1 MANSNNDVEP
11 EAASPAARAR
21 KRTATSSASP
31 KRPRSEKRAASP
43 KKRAATDERSQMI
56 ASPVPE
62 EVDMSDAPETNAHHQ
77 PAAIDGSNVAES
89 LQETAPAVEAEE
101 RAPVADATPA
111 AAETAASVE
120 AAAPQPEEAPPA
132 PEEEIGVAYA
142 RDSVETL
149 RAETAAAV
157 QELEVEIRNQTEG
170 SAETRDLAADLL
182 RLIRENLERL
192 RPPALDSV
200 VTALRQNVFNSDY
213 LDPDF
218 WRGIAMVLQYQVT
231 ELTALIQR
239 RLRGEFA
246 VDAYGM
252 DSELIELVRPVAGF
266 LYRSWWRVTSEGLD
280 GVPSEGPALLLANHS
295 GVLPWDSAMIATA
308 VLEDHPSQ
316 RLVRSLHDPWM
327 TTVPGLAPALAAF
340 GQAPALPENAARLL
354 DDGQLVCAFPEG
366 AQGAGKLF
374 WNRYRLTGFDA
385 REYIRVALR
394 ARAPIIPVAVIGAE
408 EIYPMLINVRPV
420 AQLLNLPYFPLTP
433 LFPWFGLLGIT
444 PLPSKWSIIFDTPI
458 DPSAY
463 GAEAA
468 DDPVTLAQIND
479 LVQRRIQSLLDER
492 TAARRSIF
500 FG

>member
-1 MANSNNDVEP
+1 MDGRP
-11 EAASPAARAR
+11 EM
-21 KRTATSSASP
+21 TALVVL
-31 KRPRSEKRAASP
+31 K
-43 KKRAATDERSQMI
+43 
-56 ASPVPE
+56 
-62 EVDMSDAPETNAHHQ
+62 EVDMSDDPESNAHDQ
-77 PAAIDGSNVAES
+77 PTVIDGSNVADS
-89 LQETAPAVEAEE
+89 LRETAPTSEAEE
-101 RAPVADATPA
+101 RPPVNDAVS
-111 AAETAASVE
+111 AAEQTAPDE
-120 AAAPQPEEAPPA
+120 TPAPQPEEAPPA

-142 RDSVETL
+142 GERTSFVDPVATL

-170 SAETRDLAADLL
+170 PAETRDLAADLL

-192 RPPALDSV
+192 RPPALDNV
-200 VTALRQNVFNSDY
+200 VSALRQNVFNSDY

-231 ELTALIQR
+231 ELTTLIQR

-246 VDAYGM
+246 IDAYGM
-252 DSELIELVRPVAGF
+252 DTELIELVRPVAGF

-280 GVPSEGPALLLANHS
+280 GIPTEGSALLLANHS

-340 GQAPALPENAARLL
+340 GQAPALPENAARLM

-385 REYIRVALR
+385 RDYIRVALR
-394 ARAPIIPVAVIGAE
+394 AGAPIIPVAVIGAE

-458 DPSAY
+458 DSSAY
-463 GAEAA
+463 GAAAA
-468 DDPVTLAQIND
+468 DDPTTLAQIND

>member
-1 MANSNNDVEP
+1 MSESPQAHTGDLPINGVQAADNVQETSAVPVVEDQ
-11 EAASPAARAR
+11 PAV
-21 KRTATSSASP
+21 
-31 KRPRSEKRAASP
+31 
-43 KKRAATDERSQMI
+43 QNQ
-56 ASPVPE
+56 V
-62 EVDMSDAPETNAHHQ
+62 DAP
-77 PAAIDGSNVAES
+77 V
-89 LQETAPAVEAEE
+89 ETA
-101 RAPVADATPA
+101 DA
-111 AAETAASVE
+111 AA
-120 AAAPQPEEAPPA
+120 PA
-132 PEEEIGVAYA
+132 PEEEIDVTSTTEPVAPVDA
-142 RDSVETL
+142 VETL

-192 RPPALDSV
+192 RPPALDNV

-218 WRGIAMVLQYQVT
+218 WRGIAMVLQYQVN

-280 GVPSEGPALLLANHS
+280 GVPEEGAALLLANHS

-316 RLVRSLHDPWM
+316 RLVRSLHDSWM
-327 TTVPGLAPALAAF
+327 TNVPGLAPALAAF
-340 GQAPALPENAARLL
+340 GQVPASSENAMRLL
-354 DDGQLVCAFPEG
+354 EDGHLVCAFPEG
-366 AQGAGKLF
+366 VQGAGKLF

-385 REYIRVALR
+385 REYIRAALR
-394 ARAPIIPVAVIGAE
+394 IGAPIIPVAVIGAE

-433 LFPWFGLLGIT
+433 LFPWFGLLGIA

-458 DPSAY
+458 DPLAY
-463 GAEAA
+463 GPKAA
-468 DDPVTLAQIND
+468 DDSTTIAQIND
-479 LVQRRIQSLLDER
+479 LVQRRIQALLDER

>member
-1 MANSNNDVEP
+1 MSHSNNNGEDD
-11 EAASPAARAR
+11 AASPAARAR
-21 KRTATSSASP
+21 KRKATSSAGP
-31 KRPRSEKRAASP
+31 KRLRSEKRAASAN
-43 KKRAATDERSQMI
+43 KRAATDERSQLL
-56 ASPVPE
+56 ASRVPE
-62 EVDMSDAPETNAHHQ
+62 EVDMSDAPETNTPGQ
-77 PAAIDGSNVAES
+77 PVAIDGSNVERI
-89 LQETAPAVEAEE
+89 QETASAVESEE
-101 RAPVADATPA
+101 RTPVVDAVPA
-111 AAETAASVE
+111 AAE
-120 AAAPQPEEAPPA
+120 AAAPAEAAESQPEEAPPA

-142 RDSVETL
+142 GERASPSVETL
-149 RAETAAAV
+149 RTETATAV
-157 QELEVEIRNQTEG
+157 QELEVEIRNQTAG
-170 SAETRDLAADLL
+170 SAETRNLAADLL

-218 WRGIAMVLQYQVT
+218 WRGIAMVLQYQVN

-252 DSELIELVRPVAGF
+252 DSELIELVRPVASF

-280 GVPSEGPALLLANHS
+280 GVPAEGPALLLANHS

-316 RLVRSLHDPWM
+316 RLVRSLHDLWM
-327 TTVPGLAPALAAF
+327 TSVPGLAPALAAF

-354 DDGQLVCAFPEG
+354 SDGQLVCAFPEG
-366 AQGAGKLF
+366 VQGAGKLF

-394 ARAPIIPVAVIGAE
+394 AGAPIIPVAVIGAE
-408 EIYPMLINVRPV
+408 EIYPVLIDVRPL

-463 GAEAA
+463 GPAAA

-479 LVQRRIQSLLDER
+479 LVQRRI
-492 TAARRSIF
+492 
-500 FG
+500 

>member
-1 MANSNNDVEP
+1 M
-11 EAASPAARAR
+11 
-21 KRTATSSASP
+21 SASP
-31 KRPRSEKRAASP
+31 EAHTGDRPVNGVQAAG
-43 KKRAATDERSQMI
+43 DI
-56 ASPVPE
+56 
-62 EVDMSDAPETNAHHQ
+62 
-77 PAAIDGSNVAES
+77 
-89 LQETAPAVEAEE
+89 QETSAVPTVEEQPTVQNEAG
-101 RAPVADATPA
+101 APVETTAD
-111 AAETAASVE
+111 TA
-120 AAAPQPEEAPPA
+120 PA
-132 PEEEIGVAYA
+132 PEEEIDVTSTAESA
-142 RDSVETL
+142 VPVDAVETL

-192 RPPALDSV
+192 RPPALDNV

-280 GVPSEGPALLLANHS
+280 GVPDEGPALLLANHS

-327 TTVPGLAPALAAF
+327 TNVPGLAPALAAF

-354 DDGQLVCAFPEG
+354 EDRHLVCAFPEG

-385 REYIRVALR
+385 REYIRAALR
-394 ARAPIIPVAVIGAE
+394 VGAPIIPVAVIGAE

-433 LFPWFGLLGIT
+433 LFPWFGLLGIA

-468 DDPVTLAQIND
+468 DDPTTVAQIDN
-479 LVQRRIQSLLDER
+479 LVQRRIQALLDER
-492 TAARRSIF
+492 TATRRSIF